1 MSDVDAAPLP
11 TPGSLRRMLF
21 LYLVA
26 SLSSFDPTRRDGFGR
41 PARLQRPPTH
51 TDEPESIVL
60 SDLFIPQVGT
70 PRLREGTHFL
80 VGRWAGHAI
89 NFLKELLFFFFKA
102 KSSRESKIKV
112 MGRTLV

>member
-1 MSDVDAAPLP
+1 MDAAPLL

-51 TDEPESIVL
+51 MDEPESIVL

-70 PRLREGTHFL
+70 PRLREGNHFL
-80 VGRWAGHAI
+80 VGRWAGHTI
-89 NFLKELLFFFFKA
+89 IFLKELLFFFIKQNHRVKV
-102 KSSRESKIKV
+102 KSKLWAELMS
-112 MGRTLV
+112 